1 MINFSVAA
9 ERLFI
14 PDFFWRHLVDI
25 DDLLIGLR
33 LLKISYP
40 RSQAPCCCQRRGVRV
55 HGKGNLGTK
64 PPAEAIADIFLSI
77 KERRA

>member
-1 MINFSVAA
+1 MRQSF
-9 ERLFI
+9 

-25 DDLLIGLR
+25 GDLLIGLR

-40 RSQAPCCCQRRGVRV
+40 RSQAPRCCQRRGVRV
-55 HGKGNLGTK
+55 QGKGNLGTK
-64 PPAEAIADIFLSI
+64 PPAEAISAIFLSI